1 MAGKILIMLTGG
13 VFANNFLFQMDMHE
27 LIDEQM
33 RLKLNDS
40 RKRVVTLP
48 QTVPKKT
55 NRLFSI
61 FSTFQ
66 R

>member
-1 MAGKILIMLTGG
+1 
-13 VFANNFLFQMDMHE
+13 MDMHE

-40 RKRVVTLP
+40 RKRVVSLP